1 MSLTGTLDDFSPV
14 EIISVL
20 DILQRSGKLR
30 LIHGEDEGMV
40 VFRSGNIIYA
50 ASSGFR
56 ENLGT
61 MLLARGLVDEGQLV
75 EALGRQVAA
84 SEEKRL
90 GTILIDMG
98 ALSQEN
104 LNEVILEQVIQTV
117 AQFGHW
123 DSGDFDFNSVHIA
136 DHGEVELKS
145 GELWAPLGFSPNHV
159 LLRLAQAMDES
170 QAEAPLSPVELGTK
184 EDSEPIDAVEPK
196 EPESETP
203 VPDETAS
210 LNDFVGELRGPQV
223 KGELIQELLEQAT
236 QVFGRCLVFSVRQ
249 DGFRSIAQTGQ
260 CIPKPANGSQLIEV
274 ALGRDVPSLL
284 SRCESSGRTVMAR
297 LPEDTGDHEIV
308 DALGGPVNDESVAMP
323 LAVRGGTVLILYGDS
338 LLQELPP
345 AWAENLEGLLSES
358 GQKIE
363 AEIEAEIAA
372 EIAAVQ
378 TV

>member
-20 DILQRSGKLR
+20 DVLQRSGKLR
-30 LIHGEDEGMV
+30 LTHGEEEGMV
-40 VFRSGNIIYA
+40 VFRSGKIIYA
-50 ASSGFR
+50 ASSGCR

-61 MLLARGLVDEGQLV
+61 MLMARGLVDEGQLV
-75 EALGRQVAA
+75 EALGRQIAA
-84 SEEKRL
+84 NEEKRL
-90 GTILIDMG
+90 GTILIEMG

-170 QAEAPLSPVELGTK
+170 QAEAPLSPVE
-184 EDSEPIDAVEPK
+184 PK

-203 VPDETAS
+203 VPDEPAS
-210 LNDFVGELRGPQV
+210 LNDFVGDLRGPQV

-260 CIPKPANGSQLIEV
+260 CIPQPANGSQLIEV

-284 SRCESSGRTVMAR
+284 SRCEPSGHTVMAR
-297 LPEDTGDHEIV
+297 LPEDPGDHEIV

-378 TV
+378 PV